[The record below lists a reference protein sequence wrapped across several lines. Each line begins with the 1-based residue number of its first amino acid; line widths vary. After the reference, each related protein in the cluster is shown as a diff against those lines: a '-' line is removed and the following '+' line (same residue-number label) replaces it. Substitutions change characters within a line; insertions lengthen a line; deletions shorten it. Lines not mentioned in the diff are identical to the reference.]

1 MSRVPVCRTCLTD
14 SRSFTPE
21 FHCARCRTPFANHH
35 PLDNEGVCRLC
46 RGGGNRFDAAY
57 TYGAYEGTLRRL
69 IHLLK
74 YEGVAS
80 VAGPLGRH
88 LSEALPREQRF
99 DCVTAVPMHW
109 TRRFRRG
116 FNHAELLAEE
126 LARRTGV
133 PAKHLLRRTRNTAP
147 QAQLTGTAR
156 RRNLSGSIG
165 MCRGMDGNGEV
176 LGQRILLIDDVF
188 TTGATVNACARVLK
202 RAGAA
207 HVSVL
212 TLARADRPF
221 SDAFQPMEKDHA
233 VAAVAPSARK
243 GA

>member
-35 PLDNEGVCRLC
+35 PLDSEGVCRLC

-80 VAGPLGRH
+80 VAAPLGKH

-99 DCVTAVPMHW
+99 DCIAAVPMHW

-133 PAKHLLRRTRNTAP
+133 PAKNLLRRKRNTAP
-147 QAQLTGTAR
+147 QAQLTGAAR

-165 MCRGMDGNGEV
+165 LGNSDV
-176 LGQRILLIDDVF
+176 RDLRILLIDDVF
-188 TTGATVNACARVLK
+188 TTGATANACASVLK

-221 SDAFQPMEKDHA
+221 SETFQPVENQPIANDQA
-233 VAAVAPSARK
+233 VAAVSQSARK